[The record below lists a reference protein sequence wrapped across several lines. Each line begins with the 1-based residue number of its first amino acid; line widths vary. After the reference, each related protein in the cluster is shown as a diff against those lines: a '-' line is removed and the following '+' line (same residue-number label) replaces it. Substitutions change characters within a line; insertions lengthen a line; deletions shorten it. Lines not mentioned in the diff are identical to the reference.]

1 MGFGVTSACQF
12 GRSDQSK
19 TSHETILGK
28 FKMLCFI
35 LSRDRNNI
43 ALYLRSLYILLW
55 MDTHCYMCPL
65 VPHRTTSHPNDRSFH
80 TPRVDQKPRAW
91 TGCVA
96 QRKAPAGPPPIT
108 ATRALLLLRSI
119 LQSYKKNYPPKLTD
133 NNKYRFR
140 VKMQK
145 YFPVRYDIIPRNL
158 CK

>member
-28 FKMLCFI
+28 FKMLVLFSAGIGQHCSLPEVPIHTAVDGILIVICAHSFLIEPRPTQMIGHFI
-35 LSRDRNNI
+35 
-43 ALYLRSLYILLW
+43 
-55 MDTHCYMCPL
+55 H
-65 VPHRTTSHPNDRSFH
+65 HG
-80 TPRVDQKPRAW
+80 VDQKPRAW

-96 QRKAPAGPPPIT
+96 QRKGPAGPPPIT

-119 LQSYKKNYPPKLTD
+119 LQSYKKKLTHQKLTD

-145 YFPVRYDIIPRNL
+145 YFPVRYDIIPS
-158 CK
+158 